1 MWGKDY
7 VSAQSN
13 RCLQMFLNQQVT
25 YSTLISDLTCSP
37 TWSRYSKNIQDP
49 APPGLALILL
59 VMSQIMLV
67 GSPLLKS
74 TEKIVHFQQ

>member
-59 VMSQIMLV
+59 VMSQIVLV

-74 TEKIVHFQQ
+74 TEEIVHFQQ